1 MGDSHKPFSIT
12 QKVWATLH
20 RVSTTNFSM
29 DCELTLTRQDGKS
42 GVYAMKGIFKGESA
56 MSSYDRVEIG
66 QKIVEKV
73 QVDEMSECRETGQCR
88 TKQRRIAA

>member
-1 MGDSHKPFSIT
+1 
-12 QKVWATLH
+12 
-20 RVSTTNFSM
+20 M

-73 QVDEMSECRETGQCR
+73 QVDEMSECRETG
-88 TKQRRIAA
+88 